1 MPAQFPEQCDE
12 LFGRYLNEGDLDRL
26 AALYAPEASL
36 VGQDGS
42 PASGTKSIREALQG
56 FIAQKPKITMK
67 VTKVVRAGD
76 NLAVLYN
83 DWSAHVAGTEM
94 KGKAIEV
101 VQRQRD
107 GTWLFLMDDPFAR
120 G

>member
-1 MPAQFPEQCDE
+1 MPAQSPEQCDE

-36 VGQDGS
+36 IGQDGS
-42 PASGTKSIREALQG
+42 PASGTKAIREVLQS
-56 FIAQKPKITMK
+56 FVAQKPKIKMK

-83 DWSAHVAGTEM
+83 DWTAVAAGTEM

-101 VQRQRD
+101 VQRQPD
-107 GTWLFLMDDPFAR
+107 GTWSFVVDDPFAR

>member
-1 MPAQFPEQCDE
+1 MSAQSPEQCDE
-12 LFGRYLNEGDLDRL
+12 LFGQYLNVGDVDRL
-26 AALYAPEASL
+26 AALYSPEASL
-36 VGQDGS
+36 IGQDGV
-42 PASGTKSIREALQG
+42 PASGTRAIREALQS

-67 VTKVVRAGD
+67 VIKIVRVGD

-83 DWSAHVAGTEM
+83 DWRAEVAGTEM

-101 VQRQRD
+101 VERQRD
-107 GTWLFLMDDPFAR
+107 GSWLFIVDDPFAR